1 MDLSK
6 LEMTLAQSENPSPF
20 NDSEMWAVILFCM
33 STESLPVQ
41 QGQMLRLNRPL
52 ELLPISEESLNV
64 AKEIRLGKPVYDRRA
79 ISAAVK
85 WMEPLTSAWMGVT
98 RNYRGVNVLACNKLG
113 ATQKM
118 RHRVHKVGEHGGI
131 R

>member
-1 MDLSK
+1 M
-6 LEMTLAQSENPSPF
+6 LEDGGQNTWDVETTLAQSENPPPF
-20 NDSEMWAVILFCM
+20 NDSEMWAVMLLCM
-33 STESLPVQ
+33 STESFPVQ

-98 RNYRGVNVLACNKLG
+98 RN
-113 ATQKM
+113 
-118 RHRVHKVGEHGGI
+118 
-131 R
+131 